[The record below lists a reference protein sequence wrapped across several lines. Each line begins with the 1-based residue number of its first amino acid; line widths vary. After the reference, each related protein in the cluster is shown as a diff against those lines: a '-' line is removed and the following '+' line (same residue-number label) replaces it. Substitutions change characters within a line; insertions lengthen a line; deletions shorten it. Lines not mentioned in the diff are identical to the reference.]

1 MLFKIY
7 WIVSVIHNDIFFK
20 TPTVMNTKLY
30 FSNYWKILKRHH
42 SYDLYLKTKAY
53 FYNILSCNP

>member
-7 WIVSVIHNDIFFK
+7 WIVSVIHKDIIIK
-20 TPTVMNTKLY
+20 TPTVY